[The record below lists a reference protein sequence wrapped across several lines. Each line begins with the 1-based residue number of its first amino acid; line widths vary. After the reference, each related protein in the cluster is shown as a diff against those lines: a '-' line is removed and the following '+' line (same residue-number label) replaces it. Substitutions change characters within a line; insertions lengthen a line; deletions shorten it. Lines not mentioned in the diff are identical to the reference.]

1 MTLEAP
7 RVIDSAH
14 NATCQCHAHSQ
25 HRLFRFLFYNPGVTL
40 RLAAKETGMTY
51 LAARLAKHRLTRR
64 PDISRLCPE
73 CFKPALVGLVCGS
86 CGAELA
92 APTLPQGIRFSE
104 VSPVYRIQP
113 LGGLGSSVQ
122 YSQLRLQYGGRN
134 VAHLVERPPDP
145 LLERCRSL
153 LWSELKGPMFEDRI
167 VEEASQL
174 LARHV
179 SEFRARFPALVRSR
193 GLANQLVENIM
204 SLLRLRY
211 PNRFAV
217 SPPTPVLES
226 EENTE

>member
-1 MTLEAP
+1 MMQTEIISG
-7 RVIDSAH
+7 VH
-14 NATCQCHAHSQ
+14 NANCRCAARSQ
-25 HRLFRFLFYNPGVTL
+25 HALFRFLFYNPGTTL
-40 RLAAKETGMTY
+40 RLAAKKTGMTY

-92 APTLPQGIRFSE
+92 VPTLPQGLRFSE

-122 YSQLRLQYGGRN
+122 YSQLHLQYGGRN
-134 VAHLVERPPDP
+134 VAHLVERPPDQ

-179 SEFRARFPALVRSR
+179 SEFRARFPALVRSK
-193 GLANQLVENIM
+193 GLAGQLVRNVVD
-204 SLLRLRY
+204 LLRLRY
-211 PNRFAV
+211 PSSFGV
-217 SPPTPVLES
+217 SPPMRVLEAGVQ
-226 EENTE
+226 EE